1 MASVMTTA
9 ESSVEVGLPPDQ
21 AQRKW
26 LEWTGEGGP
35 GTGGATEVP
44 AKKLPSDLSGAEKG
58 TCYFDSADGKTRVRM
73 QLRYNQG
80 VIEKE
85 GLAPDWVDRRIN
97 LYLTRFKNF
106 AEGRKS

>member
-1 MASVMTTA
+1 MTSA

-21 AQRKW
+21 THRKW

-35 GTGGATEVP
+35 GTGGSRSTEVT
-44 AKKLPSDLSGAEKG
+44 AEKLPSGLSSAEKG
-58 TCYFDSADGKTRVRM
+58 NCYFDAADGGKTRVRM

-85 GLAPDWVDRRIN
+85 GLAPDWVDQRIK
-97 LYLTRFKNF
+97 LYLSRFKNF
-106 AEGRKS
+106 AEGRRA